1 MRFTTRL
8 TTGFIGI
15 SVIVIA
21 IVLAAVYFRVTKNM
35 EDEIMVRMQSRAIF
49 TMDMLDRFLY
59 ERAGDLAIISQDPV
73 INSPTATAQEI
84 TKKLIFFRNTCKFYI
99 SLSFFN
105 LDRVRIADTAG
116 LGIGGS
122 YPLEY
127 RWKDILVEKV
137 SIAKSIYTPEE
148 LKTAVTDIASLVT
161 NKEGKAIGVVVAR
174 IPANRLFELVKSKAG
189 ITQEKADLV
198 DQNGFLLYSNRN
210 YAGVQENK
218 LPEWERIKKN
228 QQKNIFGRGRY
239 MNPVKKTP
247 EIYVFCREQGYLNF
261 KGNGWTVIFYMPGRE
276 VFDPIAKLLKILIA
290 IFLMMLLPVGLMI
303 YFFSKTMTWPLT
315 QLSRAAAD
323 IGRGKLDTVI
333 KIRSRDEVGF
343 LADDFKRMVAGLK
356 NNTTSMANL
365 NKEIGERKQAEEGF
379 RRQSEK
385 LFLSLQEAHKSRE
398 IMVSMLD
405 DNNKIREKIAQS
417 EEMFRNIFDEAGDGI
432 LITDPESNKFFMG
445 NKAICRMLGV
455 SREEIKNLGITDI
468 HPEES
473 IPDLVGQLEGQRKGE
488 LRASRDLPIKR
499 KDGTIFY
506 ADVDGATVN
515 IAGKTYLMGFF
526 HDITERREIADL
538 KRIDRL
544 KKDFISNMSH
554 ELRTPLNAVIGF
566 SEVLIDQKFGA
577 LNETQRDYLNDIL
590 ESGKFLLSL
599 INDILDLAKIESGK
613 MELAITEFSL
623 RELLEHSLIFI
634 KEKALK
640 HNIELSLKIDEKV
653 GRIRADERKVRQIIF
668 NLLSNA
674 VKFTPDGGKAGIKA
688 RINGLSAEVTVWDTG
703 IGIAQENLPKLFM
716 PFTQL
721 ESSLSRKYEGTGLGL
736 SLTKELVELHKGKIW
751 VQSQGLGHGA
761 GFIFSLPLGMG
772 G

>member
-8 TTGFIGI
+8 TAGFIGI
-15 SVIVIA
+15 SVIILVF
-21 IVLAAVYFRVTKNM
+21 VLTAVYFLVTKSM
-35 EDEIMVRMQSRAIF
+35 ENEIMARMQSRAIF

-59 ERAGDLAIISQDPV
+59 ERAGDLEVISQDPV
-73 INSPTATAQEI
+73 INSPNSTAQEI

-116 LGIGGS
+116 LEIGKQH
-122 YPLEY
+122 PLTY
-127 RWKDILVEKV
+127 YWKDVLAEKV
-137 SIAKSIYTPEE
+137 SIAKSVYTPEE
-148 LKTAVTDIASLVT
+148 LKVAVTDIASLVT
-161 NKEGKAIGVVVAR
+161 DKEGKAIGVVVAR
-174 IPANRLFELVKSKAG
+174 ISANRLFELVKSKTG
-189 ITQEKADLV
+189 VTGEKADLV
-198 DQNGFLLYSNRN
+198 DQNGLLLYSNRN
-210 YAGVQENK
+210 HAGVQENK
-218 LPEWERIKKN
+218 LPEWERIKKD
-228 QQKNIFGRGRY
+228 QQKNIFGRVRY
-239 MNPVKKTP
+239 MDPVKKTR
-247 EIYVFCREQGYLNF
+247 ETYVFCREQGYLNF

-276 VFDPIAKLLKILIA
+276 VFGPIAKLLKILIV

-303 YFFSKTMTWPLT
+303 YFFSRTMTWPLT
-315 QLSRAAAD
+315 QLSRAAAE
-323 IGRGKLDTVI
+323 IGRGKFDTVI
-333 KIRSRDEVGF
+333 KIRSRDEVGL
-343 LADDFKRMVAGLK
+343 LADDFKRMAAGLK
-356 NNTTSMANL
+356 NNTTSMVNL

-379 RRQSEK
+379 RRQSQK

-455 SREEIKNLGITDI
+455 TREEIKNLGITDI

-473 IPDLVGQLEGQRKGE
+473 IPDLLGQLEGQRKGE
-488 LRASRDLPIKR
+488 SRVSRDLLIKR

-526 HDITERREIADL
+526 HDVTERREIADL
-538 KRIDRL
+538 KRIGQL

-566 SEVLIDQKFGA
+566 SEVLVDQKFGA
-577 LNETQRDYLNDIL
+577 LNETQKDYLNDIL
-590 ESGKFLLSL
+590 ESGRFLLSL

-613 MELAITEFSL
+613 MALAAAEFSL
-623 RELLEHSLIFI
+623 RELLEHSLIFV

-640 HNIELSLKIDEKV
+640 HNIELSLEIDEKV
-653 GRIRADERKVRQIIF
+653 GRIRADERKVRQIVF

-674 VKFTPDGGKAGIKA
+674 VKFTPDGGKVGIKA

-703 IGIAQENLPKLFM
+703 IGIAQEDLPKLFM

-751 VQSQGLGHGA
+751 VQSQGLGRGA
-761 GFIFSLPLGMG
+761 SFIFNLPVGAEG
-772 G
+772 